1 MVCENFDYSTFNN
14 NHGELENER
23 RKKIAI
29 VGGGN
34 WGSAIACVVGKTVK
48 KQSDVFQP
56 IVSMYCRDS
65 RKPGDKSPSIADTI
79 NSTHENSKYLPGRRI
94 PSNVIAT
101 TSLLDACSSAHILI
115 LVVPHQG
122 IPQICSELNGKLQ
135 PGAHAVSL
143 TKGISSSPD
152 GSKMKMRLI
161 SEDIEQALGVE
172 CSVLM
177 GANLAGEV
185 ADGKFC
191 EATIGC
197 KSLNHGEE
205 LKMVFDSPN
214 FRIRVTTDFEAVEL
228 CGALKNI
235 VACAAGFA
243 DGLGWAYNVKSAI
256 IRLGLLETKK
266 FVEHFYP
273 ASGTEGHAYFES
285 CGVADLITTCYG
297 GRNRKVAEAFIKSDK
312 SLQEV
317 EKELLNG
324 QSAQGPPT
332 AQDVFEMLEM
342 HEISARFPIFESV
355 HKIFV
360 GEHCEQNLYDAVR
373 NHPEYD

>member
-1 MVCENFDYSTFNN
+1 MPCQNFDYCFNN
-14 NHGELENER
+14 NSDELR
-23 RKKIAI
+23 GDSRKKIAI

-48 KQSDVFQP
+48 AQDDVFQP
-56 IVSMYCRDS
+56 IVSMWCRDS
-65 RKPGDKSPSIADTI
+65 RKFGDTTPSIAETI
-79 NSTHENSKYLPGRRI
+79 NATHENPKYLPGRRI

-101 TSLLDACSSAHILI
+101 SSLLDACESAHILI

-122 IPQICSELNGKLQ
+122 IPQICSELRGNLRDD
-135 PGAHAVSL
+135 AHAVSL
-143 TKGISSSPD
+143 TKGISSTSEND
-152 GSKMKMRLI
+152 VIRMQLI
-161 SEDIEQALGVE
+161 SEDIEKALGVE

-197 KSLNHGEE
+197 KSLENGEE
-205 LKMVFDSPN
+205 LKMLFNTPN
-214 FRIRVTTDFEAVEL
+214 FRIRVTTDYEAVEL

-273 ASGTEGHAYFES
+273 SSHHTYFES

-312 SLQEV
+312 PLHIV
-317 EKELLNG
+317 EQELLKG

-332 AQDVFEMLEM
+332 AQDVFEMLEI
-342 HEISARFPIFESV
+342 HEITEKFPIFTSV
-355 HKIFV
+355 HKIFT
-360 GEHCEQNLYDAVR
+360 GEHGEQELYDSLR

>member
-1 MVCENFDYSTFNN
+1 MPCQNFDYTYSFNN
-14 NHGELENER
+14 NSGEIHEDR
-23 RKKIAI
+23 RKKIVI

-48 KQSDVFQP
+48 AQDNVFQP
-56 IVSMYCRDS
+56 IVNLWCRDS
-65 RKPGDKSPSIADTI
+65 RKPGDTTPSIADTI
-79 NSTHENSKYLPGRRI
+79 NSTHENPKYLPGRRI
-94 PSNVIAT
+94 PDNVVAT
-101 TSLLDACSSAHILI
+101 SSLLDACESADILI

-122 IPQICSELNGKLQ
+122 IPQICSELRGRLRD
-135 PGAHAVSL
+135 GAHAVSL
-143 TKGISSSPD
+143 TKGISSCYENETI
-152 GSKMKMRLI
+152 KMQLI
-161 SEDIEQALGVE
+161 SEDIEHALGVE

-197 KSLNHGEE
+197 KSLENGEE
-205 LKMVFDSPN
+205 LKMLFDTPN
-214 FRIRVTTDFEAVEL
+214 FRIRVTTDYEAVEL

-273 ASGTEGHAYFES
+273 SSVGHTYFES

-297 GRNRKVAEAFIKSDK
+297 GRNRKVAQAFIKSDK
-312 SLQEV
+312 PLQQV
-317 EKELLNG
+317 EQELLKG

-332 AQDVFEMLEM
+332 AQDVYEMLEI
-342 HEISARFPIFESV
+342 HEISEKFPIFTSV
-355 HKIFV
+355 HKVFT
-360 GEHCEQNLYDAVR
+360 GEHGEKELYDSLR

>member
-1 MVCENFDYSTFNN
+1 MPCQNFDYSTFFNN
-14 NHGELENER
+14 NSGEIHEDR

-48 KQSDVFQP
+48 AQDAVFQP
-56 IVSMYCRDS
+56 IVNMWCRDS
-65 RKPGDKSPSIADTI
+65 RKSGDTTPSIADTI
-79 NSTHENSKYLPGRRI
+79 NSTHENPKYLPGRRI
-94 PSNVIAT
+94 PDNVIAT
-101 TSLLDACSSAHILI
+101 SSLRDACESADILI

-122 IPQICSELNGKLQ
+122 IPQICSELRGRLRD
-135 PGAHAVSL
+135 GAHAVSL
-143 TKGISSSPD
+143 TKGISSCAEND
-152 GSKMKMRLI
+152 TIKMQLI
-161 SEDIEQALGVE
+161 SEDIEEALGVE

-197 KSLNHGEE
+197 KSLKNGEE
-205 LKMVFDSPN
+205 LKMLFDTPN
-214 FRIRVTTDFEAVEL
+214 FRIRVSTDYEAVEL

-273 ASGTEGHAYFES
+273 SSVGHTYFES

-312 SLQEV
+312 PLQAIEQ
-317 EKELLNG
+317 ELLKG

-332 AQDVFEMLEM
+332 AQDVFEMLEV
-342 HEISARFPIFESV
+342 HEISERFPIFTSV
-355 HKIFV
+355 HKVFT
-360 GEHCEQNLYDAVR
+360 GEHGQKELYESLR

>member
-1 MVCENFDYSTFNN
+1 M
-14 NHGELENER
+14 
-23 RKKIAI
+23 
-29 VGGGN
+29 
-34 WGSAIACVVGKTVK
+34 
-48 KQSDVFQP
+48 
-56 IVSMYCRDS
+56 
-65 RKPGDKSPSIADTI
+65 
-79 NSTHENSKYLPGRRI
+79 
-94 PSNVIAT
+94 
-101 TSLLDACSSAHILI
+101 
-115 LVVPHQG
+115 
-122 IPQICSELNGKLQ
+122 
-135 PGAHAVSL
+135 SL
-143 TKGISSSPD
+143 TKGISSD
-152 GSKMKMRLI
+152 GDKMRLI
-161 SEDIEQALGVE
+161 SEDIEEALGVE

-197 KSLNHGEE
+197 KTLENGEE
-205 LKMVFDSPN
+205 LKMLFDTPN

-273 ASGTEGHAYFES
+273 TSEGHTYFES

-312 SLQEV
+312 VNRINFS
-317 EKELLNG
+317 
-324 QSAQGPPT
+324 
-332 AQDVFEMLEM
+332 
-342 HEISARFPIFESV
+342 
-355 HKIFV
+355 
-360 GEHCEQNLYDAVR
+360 
-373 NHPEYD
+373 